1 MNGDW
6 NMKKKRFLA
15 LIGVFLLLL
24 LPKLVLAV
32 MTTHS
37 IASILEAVES
47 FAYEGTRDLPGSVRI
62 TLNKMDSNI
71 ALPKCSK
78 LESFLPTGSR
88 LWGKTSI
95 GVRCNDQQ
103 AWTIYIQVD
112 IEVITKVIH
121 SVKPILRDHTIN
133 EGDIVFK
140 EVNLVR
146 MPEGTLTDSEKVIGK
161 VAVTNINA
169 GQPIYGQLVRA
180 PYIIQRGQKIKL
192 IVEGSGFSV
201 STEVEALSAAAEGQI
216 LQIRNQKGRI
226 MTGVARQDGIV
237 EIKRK

>member
-1 MNGDW
+1 MDGDW
-6 NMKKKRFLA
+6 GMKKKWILA
-15 LIGVFLLLL
+15 LIGVVLLLS
-24 LPKLVLAV
+24 LPKLALAV
-32 MTTHS
+32 TTQS
-37 IASILEAVES
+37 ISSILEAAEN
-47 FAYEGTRDLPGSVRI
+47 FAYRGTRDLPGSVRI
-62 TLNKMDSNI
+62 TPNKMDSNI

-78 LESFLPTGSR
+78 LEPFLPTGNR

-103 AWTIYIQVD
+103 AWTIYLQID
-112 IEVITKVIH
+112 IEVIAEAVHAAKSI
-121 SVKPILRDHTIN
+121 PRDHTLN
-133 EGDIVFK
+133 ESDILLK

-146 MPEGTLTDSEKVIGK
+146 MSEGILTDPAKVIGK

-169 GQPIYGQLVRA
+169 GLPISNQLIRA
-180 PYIIQRGQKIKL
+180 PHIIQRGQKVKL

-201 STEVEALSAAAEGQI
+201 STEVEALSAAAEGQV
-216 LQIRNQKGRI
+216 LQIRNQAGRI